1 MLTDLQ
7 RMNRQLLRKTKDTN
21 TSGGWSLK
29 FTFNFMVTTHEPLH
43 LDKSDFLS
51 ERSWI
56 CLQVLFEPLFS
67 VADLLNMAMARN
79 FEVMLEQTL
88 KHSV

>member
-1 MLTDLQ
+1 
-7 RMNRQLLRKTKDTN
+7 
-21 TSGGWSLK
+21 
-29 FTFNFMVTTHEPLH
+29 MVTTHEPLH
-43 LDKSDFLS
+43 LDKSDFLR

-56 CLQVLFEPLFS
+56 CLQVLFEPLFF
-67 VADLLNMAMARN
+67 VADILNMAVARN